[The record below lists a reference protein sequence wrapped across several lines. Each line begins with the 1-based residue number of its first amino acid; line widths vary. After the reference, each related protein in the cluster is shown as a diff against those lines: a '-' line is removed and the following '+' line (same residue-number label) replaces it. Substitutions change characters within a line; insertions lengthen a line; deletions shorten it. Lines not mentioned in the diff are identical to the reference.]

1 MANNTQKYKKNLQR
15 GSRRGSGRGED
26 SLGRI
31 FAPSEGGDA
40 PVTLAPAGRSR
51 MFNYIYDWGRRRRM
65 KCSRNKV

>member
-15 GSRRGSGRGED
+15 GSRRGSGRGGD

-40 PVTLAPAGRSR
+40 PVTLAPAGRFGFR
-51 MFNYIYDWGRRRRM
+51 MFNYIYDCGQ
-65 KCSRNKV
+65 KVKNEM